1 MPAGKTWSAKL
12 NGRYR
17 ELEKKNKTTSTAYA
31 QTQSI
36 TEKRLKKRQA
46 RKVPFLHW
54 LSFQRR
60 IIFIFIF
67 SVCIFKLS
75 FGFTSHCLCWLAQ
88 HRRKQAKT
96 LTDKTKSR
104 LEGANGKGENESDS
118 PLKTKPLQKGP
129 KRRTN
134 QTGLKKSSCPPASP
148 QLSRSSSSSCVLSSS
163 SECRLF
169 LKRKEN

>member
-1 MPAGKTWSAKL
+1 M
-12 NGRYR
+12 
-17 ELEKKNKTTSTAYA
+17 
-31 QTQSI
+31 
-36 TEKRLKKRQA
+36 
-46 RKVPFLHW
+46 PFLHW
-54 LSFQRR
+54 LSFQRL
-60 IIFIFIF
+60 ITFIFIF

-75 FGFTSHCLCWLAQ
+75 FGFINHCLCWLAQ

-96 LTDKTKSR
+96 LIDKTKSR

-163 SECRLF
+163 SECRSSCVLTHILF
-169 LKRKEN
+169 SFFFLPFTFLILLFIFSATVSDCLRQDANKQKQWLKK

>member
-1 MPAGKTWSAKL
+1 M
-12 NGRYR
+12 
-17 ELEKKNKTTSTAYA
+17 
-31 QTQSI
+31 
-36 TEKRLKKRQA
+36 
-46 RKVPFLHW
+46 PFLHW

-104 LEGANGKGENESDS
+104 LEGANGKGENESHS
-118 PLKTKPLQKGP
+118 PLKTKLLQKGP

-148 QLSRSSSSSCVLSSS
+148 QLSRSSSSSCLLSSS

-169 LKRKEN
+169 LKRKENWTTQNSRNTSMHKRAWIPPPKQPKEAKADQILMLAPNT

>member
-1 MPAGKTWSAKL
+1 M
-12 NGRYR
+12 
-17 ELEKKNKTTSTAYA
+17 KKNKTTSTAYA

-104 LEGANGKGENESDS
+104 LEGANGKGENECDS

-163 SECRLF
+163 SEWRLF